1 MSRGR
6 AVFSGQLVFETGS
19 YLQVKEREK
28 VDLRKELDRILRDGN
43 DEEREILSLAVQT
56 IRQKRD
62 RDSAYL
68 SGFMGLKGEF
78 IGEDEYQFSVPIT
91 PFMLNKA
98 GIVHGG
104 ITATLADS
112 TMGSL
117 INRRLSDKYQ
127 GAVTAEMKI
136 NYLSPGT
143 GERIISRAKLLKM
156 GSHLATATC
165 EIKNEKNQLI
175 AHASGTFFMIRK

>member
-1 MSRGR
+1 M
-6 AVFSGQLVFETGS
+6 
-19 YLQVKEREK
+19 
-28 VDLRKELDRILRDGN
+28 DLKRELDMIIRDGT
-43 DEEREILSLAVQT
+43 DEEKQILLLAVQA
-56 IRQKRD
+56 IQQKRE
-62 RDSAYL
+62 RKSAYM

-78 IGEDEYQFSVPIT
+78 VGEDEYQFTVPIT

-117 INRRLSDKYQ
+117 INRRLKEGYQ

-136 NYLSPGT
+136 NYISPGR

-165 EIKNEKNQLI
+165 ELTNEKNQLI
-175 AHASGTFFMIRK
+175 AHASGTFFMIKK

>member
-1 MSRGR
+1 M
-6 AVFSGQLVFETGS
+6 
-19 YLQVKEREK
+19 
-28 VDLRKELDRILRDGN
+28 DLKRELDRILREGT
-43 DEEREILSLAVQT
+43 DEERKILSLAVQAVH
-56 IRQKRD
+56 QKRE

-78 IGEDEYQFSVPIT
+78 VGEDEYQFSVPIT

-117 INRRLSDKYQ
+117 INRRLSEAYR

-136 NYLSPGT
+136 NYISPGR

-165 EIKNEKNQLI
+165 EISNEKNQLI
-175 AHASGTFFMIRK
+175 AHASGTFFMIKK

>member
-1 MSRGR
+1 VR
-6 AVFSGQLVFETGS
+6 FSPDGLFFDTGS
-19 YLQVKEREK
+19 FWQEKEREK
-28 VDLRKELDRILRDGN
+28 VDLRKELDSILRDGN
-43 DEEREILSLAVQT
+43 DEEREILSLAVQA
-56 IRQKRD
+56 IQQRRD
-62 RDSAYL
+62 RNSAYL

-78 IGEDEYQFSVPIT
+78 IGEDEYQFSIPIT

-104 ITATLADS
+104 ITAALADS

-117 INRRLSDKYQ
+117 INRRMPDQYR

-143 GERIISRAKLLKM
+143 GDRLISRAKLLKM

-165 EIKNEKNQLI
+165 EIRNEKNQLI
-175 AHASGTFFMIRK
+175 THASGTFFMIRK